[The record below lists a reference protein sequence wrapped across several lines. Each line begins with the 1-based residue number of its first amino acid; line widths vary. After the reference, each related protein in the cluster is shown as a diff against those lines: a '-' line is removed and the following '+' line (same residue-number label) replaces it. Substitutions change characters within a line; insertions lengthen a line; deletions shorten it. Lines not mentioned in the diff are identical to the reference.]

1 MKNDKPQILLTNDDG
16 IDSPGLW
23 AAAES
28 LSEIGYVWVAAP
40 REQYSAAGRSMPLSS
55 DGLIRIKELVVN
67 GKEWKIYA
75 VGGSPAQ
82 TVQHA
87 IFEIMPTKPDIVVSG
102 IIYGLNLGQGI
113 TVSGT
118 VGAAMEAASYEIPA
132 LAVSL
137 DTAKEYHL
145 SYSNEIDFNVAAY
158 FTAYFAKQFLN
169 KELDPLVQILK
180 IDLPTNATKET
191 DWEIT
196 SLSPVRYYVP
206 DPPKRKSWDEP
217 ASLGYKMQEDASLFP
232 ERSDVHTVLSKGI
245 ISVTPVNLNMT
256 SKVDFS
262 KLKKDLS

>member
-1 MKNDKPQILLTNDDG
+1 MKNNKPQILLTNDDG

-40 REQYSAAGRSMPLSS
+40 REQSSAAGRSMPLTS
-55 DGLIRIKELVVN
+55 DGLIHIKELVVN

-102 IIYGLNLGQGI
+102 INYGLNLGQGI

-118 VGAAMEAASYEIPA
+118 VGAAMEAASYNIPA

-145 SYSNEIDFNVAAY
+145 SHSNEIDFNTAAY
-158 FTAYFAKQFLN
+158 FTAYFAKQLLS
-169 KELDPLVQILK
+169 KKLDPLVHILK
-180 IDLPTNATKET
+180 IDLPANSTIDTE
-191 DWEIT
+191 WEIT
-196 SLSPVRYYVP
+196 NLSPIRYYVP
-206 DPPKRKSWDEP
+206 DPPQRDSWDEP
-217 ASLGYKMQEDASLFP
+217 TSLGYKMQEDASLFP
-232 ERSDVHTVLSKGI
+232 ENSDVHTVLSKGN

-256 SKVDFS
+256 SKVDFL
-262 KLKKDLS
+262 KLKNDLV

>member
-40 REQYSAAGRSMPLSS
+40 RDQYSAAGRSMPLSS
-55 DGLIRIKELVVN
+55 DGLIHIKELVVN

-102 IIYGLNLGQGI
+102 INYGLNLGQGI

-118 VGAAMEAASYEIPA
+118 VGAAMEAASFREPRT
-132 LAVSL
+132 S
-137 DTAKEYHL
+137 T
-145 SYSNEIDFNVAAY
+145 
-158 FTAYFAKQFLN
+158 
-169 KELDPLVQILK
+169 
-180 IDLPTNATKET
+180 
-191 DWEIT
+191 IT
-196 SLSPVRYYVP
+196 
-206 DPPKRKSWDEP
+206 
-217 ASLGYKMQEDASLFP
+217 
-232 ERSDVHTVLSKGI
+232 VHK
-245 ISVTPVNLNMT
+245 P
-256 SKVDFS
+256 
-262 KLKKDLS
+262 